1 MAEDIVTLDVPIE
14 ERQSAADVVG
24 APAPEPPLYEDD
36 EQQIVL
42 ADDAPAID
50 AEKEALRSE
59 LAAKQA
65 ALEKAQGAPV
75 DAIAAGLKGLQE
87 SLRAPAPAANAP
99 ASFDLD
105 SFVAEKDKDFFDKSP
120 TRTVLELMDRFAGAQ
135 NSEMAKLNL
144 SYSKQFL
151 LTDPKDKAVYERF
164 AKEVDEEVTKR
175 PAADQAKRI
184 DVYRDALAVVKGRH
198 FDELVAEAAA
208 KAPVAPARPASY
220 SETGAVRAPAAVAKA
235 SVSIKRSDLGAVRDF
250 ANTYGISEG
259 DAARVMIDRGLISKA

>member
-1 MAEDIVTLDVPIE
+1 MAEDIVQLDVPLE
-14 ERQSAADVVG
+14 ARESAADVAG

-42 ADDAPAID
+42 ADDAPAVD

-105 SFVAEKDKDFFDKSP
+105 KFKEETNRRYFDDP
-120 TRTVLELMDRFAGAQ
+120 TGVTLELLDRFSGAQ

-151 LTDPKDKAVYERF
+151 LTDPKDKAIYERF

-175 PAADQAKRI
+175 PAEDRAKRI

-198 FDELVAEAAA
+198 FEELVAEAAA

-220 SETGAVRAPAAVAKA
+220 SETGAVRAPAAVAKT
-235 SVSIKRSDLGAVRDF
+235 SVAVKRSDYPAVRDF

-259 DAARVMIDRGLISKA
+259 DAARVMIDRGIISKA